1 MLLWFAINFK
11 NILCYIFFF
20 KSYLAIRFGRNF
32 VKVSL
37 LFGMTSENPLE
48 IKFTLQLLKIVTF
61 SQ

>member
-1 MLLWFAINFK
+1 MVCYKFQKYSLLHF
-11 NILCYIFFF
+11 FFF